1 MKNSPLIFIL
11 LTAFAL
17 APVIARADDP
27 FTLPFPVSIGGQ
39 AAAIKGDAATATFAL
54 IEKPVAANAAL
65 EVDVKAD
72 MIICNIVAAD
82 EKGAPKE
89 GASPAVLLIQG
100 GNKTTLDKT
109 MGDVKFAPGS
119 YMIAV
124 VAEGKTATVL
134 FKIQ

>member
-1 MKNSPLIFIL
+1 MKNSPLILIF

-17 APVIARADDP
+17 SPAMTRAEDYSP
-27 FTLPFPVSIGGQ
+27 LPFPVSIGGQ
-39 AAAIKGDAATATFAL
+39 AAAIKGDAATATFAS
-54 IEKPVAANAAL
+54 IDAPVAANAAV
-65 EVDVKAD
+65 EVDLKAD

-82 EKGAPKE
+82 EKGTPKE

-109 MGDVKFAPGS
+109 MGDVKLAPGS

-134 FKIQ
+134 LKIQ